1 MKTDELVQLLARGP
15 IAVPPGVVA
24 RRQALALGA
33 GGLAAFGLMLGVLG
47 VNPDLRAATGLAGF
61 WTKVLFTAAL
71 CGTGTLALARLARPG
86 APLGGA
92 PAGIALALIL
102 MASLAAAQW
111 LAAEPEARRALVFGT
126 TWAACPWWIALL
138 SAPLCVALT
147 WAMRGLAP
155 TRLRLAGTAAGFLA
169 GATAAL
175 IYCLH
180 CPEMAAPFVA
190 LWYVVGIA
198 FPTAAGAALG
208 PRLLRW

>member
-1 MKTDELVQLLARGP
+1 MKTDELARLLARGP
-15 IAVPPGVVA
+15 IAVPPGAVA

-33 GGLAAFGLMLGVLG
+33 GGLAAFGLMLGLLG

-61 WTKVLFTAAL
+61 WTKVLFAAAL
-71 CGTGTLALARLARPG
+71 CGAGTLAMARLARPG
-86 APLGGA
+86 ASLGGA
-92 PAGIALALIL
+92 PAGIALALVL
-102 MASLAAAQW
+102 MVSLAAAQW
-111 LAAEPEARRALVFGT
+111 LAAEPEARRALVFGS

-138 SAPLCVALT
+138 SAPLGTALT

-155 TRLRLAGTAAGFLA
+155 TRLRLAGTAVGFLA

-175 IYCLH
+175 VYCLH

-190 LWYVVGIA
+190 LWYLLGIALPTVVG
-198 FPTAAGAALG
+198 TLLG